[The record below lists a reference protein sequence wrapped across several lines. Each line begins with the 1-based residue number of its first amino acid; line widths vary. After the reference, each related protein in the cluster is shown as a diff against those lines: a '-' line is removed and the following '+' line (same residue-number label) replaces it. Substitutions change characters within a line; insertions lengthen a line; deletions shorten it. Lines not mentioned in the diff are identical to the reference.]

1 MLYLTKML
9 RQTFVR
15 KFCERES
22 ACPSSGTC
30 ELIKPVELGLFDF
43 DVNYEQMKQGRVLDL
58 PYSNT

>member
-1 MLYLTKML
+1 ML

-15 KFCERES
+15 NFCEKEPG
-22 ACPSSGTC
+22 CPSSGVC